1 MLKEGDRIPEFEV
14 TDQDG
19 NTVTEKNFEGKRIVL
34 YFYPK
39 DSTSGCT
46 AEACNL
52 RDNFDA
58 LKEAGYEIYGVSKDS
73 QASHQKFIGKYS
85 LPFTLL
91 SDPSTQMLQAFGA
104 WGEKKMYG
112 KATVG
117 TIQSS
122 VSSGKS
128 TPKTTRHR
136 FSDNLACRTFPETA
150 FVWHDSYLNNDKGR
164 TDEGGHK
171 AFGR

>member
-39 DSTSGCT
+39 DSTPGCT
-46 AEACNL
+46 VEACNL

-112 KATVG
+112 KVTVG
-117 TIQSS
+117 TIRKTFIIAADGT
-122 VSSGKS
+122 VERIIGKVD
-128 TPKTTRHR
+128 TKNHAAQI
-136 FSDNLACRTFPETA
+136 LE
-150 FVWHDSYLNNDKGR
+150 
-164 TDEGGHK
+164 
-171 AFGR
+171 

>member
-19 NTVTEKNFEGKRIVL
+19 NTVTEKNFECKRIVL

-39 DSTSGCT
+39 DSTPGCT

-112 KATVG
+112 KVTVG
-117 TIQSS
+117 TIRKTFIIAADGT
-122 VSSGKS
+122 VERIIGKVD
-128 TPKTTRHR
+128 TKNHTTQI
-136 FSDNLACRTFPETA
+136 L
-150 FVWHDSYLNNDKGR
+150 G
-164 TDEGGHK
+164 
-171 AFGR
+171 

>member
-117 TIQSS
+117 TIRKTFIIAADGT
-122 VSSGKS
+122 VERIIGKVD
-128 TPKTTRHR
+128 TKNHTTQI
-136 FSDNLACRTFPETA
+136 L
-150 FVWHDSYLNNDKGR
+150 G
-164 TDEGGHK
+164 
-171 AFGR
+171 

>member
-19 NTVTEKNFEGKRIVL
+19 NTVTEKNFEDKRIVL

-39 DSTSGCT
+39 DSTPGCT

-91 SDPSTQMLQAFGA
+91 SDPSKTFIIAADGTVERIIGKVDTKNHTTQILG
-104 WGEKKMYG
+104 
-112 KATVG
+112 
-117 TIQSS
+117 
-122 VSSGKS
+122 
-128 TPKTTRHR
+128 
-136 FSDNLACRTFPETA
+136 
-150 FVWHDSYLNNDKGR
+150 
-164 TDEGGHK
+164 
-171 AFGR
+171 

>member
-112 KATVG
+112 KVTVG
-117 TIQSS
+117 IIRKTFIIAADGT
-122 VSSGKS
+122 VERIIGKVD
-128 TPKTTRHR
+128 TKNHTTQI
-136 FSDNLACRTFPETA
+136 L
-150 FVWHDSYLNNDKGR
+150 G
-164 TDEGGHK
+164 
-171 AFGR
+171 